1 MLFTSVEWQR
11 KNSTAM
17 KFLGFCPNWLLIQPS
32 MTLNLRN
39 TTRHFLQKII
49 FIKWKTD
56 IPKYAKK
63 VDTNLTSL
71 KCLAYVFS
79 GDSWLI
85 GQTLLLK
92 FERRCNVNRAPV
104 IMVNLK
110 LNWLSWCES
119 GESSACSAL
128 FHFVWNWYFKAKI
141 FVLCPTLVTRRRNIL
156 FQLLE
161 QFSLSIWLCSY
172 NCAAVSTIFTQNGML
187 FSVALRCNYGAHDA
201 TRMPI
206 SNNSTT
212 FYTVF
217 IFFKCSTNWA
227 IDKFWVSCAIL
238 DSSLAS
244 VLFYARISK
253 VESVL
258 WELCMESARQSN
270 RESWLDICACYAT

>member
-1 MLFTSVEWQR
+1 MLFISVEWQR
-11 KNSTAM
+11 TNSTAM

-92 FERRCNVNRAPV
+92 FDRRCNVNRAPV

-128 FHFVWNWYFKAKI
+128 FHFVWNWYF
-141 FVLCPTLVTRRRNIL
+141 
-156 FQLLE
+156 
-161 QFSLSIWLCSY
+161 
-172 NCAAVSTIFTQNGML
+172 
-187 FSVALRCNYGAHDA
+187 
-201 TRMPI
+201 
-206 SNNSTT
+206 
-212 FYTVF
+212 
-217 IFFKCSTNWA
+217 
-227 IDKFWVSCAIL
+227 
-238 DSSLAS
+238 
-244 VLFYARISK
+244 
-253 VESVL
+253 
-258 WELCMESARQSN
+258 
-270 RESWLDICACYAT
+270 